1 MKLLLGSFV
10 WLLMAADLHAQKIT
24 KKEGKRGSVLIYEDV
39 ERVGDEFVGT
49 PSLSIS
55 LEDKVIFKSPEVFES
70 ALGSRSAWSTNE
82 TKVAITLGG
91 TKTSNTIRVVDVLE
105 QKKELPL
112 PDIEGATLA
121 MVGHHRGRYF
131 SMTPIGWSDDDHLI
145 IGVEGNLADSITSGT
160 PELNYSYV
168 FVVQVSTQRIISVT
182 CNSRHDLNHKG
193 VGPVSA
199 KAPVSPAK

>member
-1 MKLLLGSFV
+1 MKLLLCSLV
-10 WLLMAADLHAQKIT
+10 LLLASVDLHAQKIT
-24 KKEGKRGSVLIYEDV
+24 EKEGKRGSVLIYEDV

-55 LEDKVIFKSPEVFES
+55 LEDKVIFKSPQVFES
-70 ALGSRSAWSTNE
+70 ALGSRLAWSKDE
-82 TKVAITLGG
+82 TKVAIALPGS
-91 TKTSNTIRVVDVLE
+91 KTSNSIRVVDVLE

-112 PDIEGATLA
+112 PDIEAATLA
-121 MVGHHRGRYF
+121 MVGHHRGRLF
-131 SMTPIGWSDDDHLI
+131 WMTPIGWSDDDHLI

-168 FVVQVSTQRIISVT
+168 FVVQVSTQRIVSVT

-193 VGPVSA
+193 VQPEPT
-199 KAPVSPAK
+199 KAPVDPAR

>member
-1 MKLLLGSFV
+1 MKLLLCSFV
-10 WLLMAADLHAQKIT
+10 WLSVSVALHAQKIT
-24 KKEGKRGSVLIYEDV
+24 KVAGKRDSLLIYEDF

-55 LEDKVIFKSPEVFES
+55 LEDKVIFKSPQVFES
-70 ALGSRSAWSTNE
+70 ALGSRLAWSTNE
-82 TKVAITLGG
+82 TKVAIALRG
-91 TKTSNTIRVVDVLE
+91 TKTSNTIRVVDLWE

-121 MVGHHRGRYF
+121 MVGHHRGRLF
-131 SMTPIGWSDDDHLI
+131 WMTPIGWSDDDHLI
-145 IGVEGNLADSITSGT
+145 IGVEGNLADSATSGT

-168 FVVQVSTQRIISVT
+168 FVVQVSTQRIVSVT

-193 VGPVSA
+193 VQPVPT
-199 KAPVSPAK
+199 KTPVDPAK